1 MRSYFKRKI
10 KAKTWSMGIYIYTYV
25 CISIYIYT
33 AENLKDWDNGK
44 TRILAAAKEW
54 GQLEQITKNL

>member
-1 MRSYFKRKI
+1 MKHGY
-10 KAKTWSMGIYIYTYV
+10 IYIHICMYLY
-25 CISIYIYT
+25 IYIYT